1 MQTSRG
7 EHAEIVTGVSR
18 GLGAALA
25 GELLDQGFAVLGVG
39 RTRNEAFVRDRYR
52 FAQIDLA
59 EARSVDALLASA
71 FQDIADQRPSSVCLL
86 NNAATIAPIGVI
98 GQLAA
103 AEVATARQAAEPLPS
118 YANGPTI

>member
-1 MQTSRG
+1 MTDGGSSIP
-7 EHAEIVTGVSR
+7 EVH
-18 GLGAALA
+18 
-25 GELLDQGFAVLGVG
+25 
-39 RTRNEAFVRDRYR
+39 
-52 FAQIDLA
+52 
-59 EARSVDALLASA
+59 ALLATLVASKPAGRFAETGTARWQRRSCPIPARRSFTVTGSTSA